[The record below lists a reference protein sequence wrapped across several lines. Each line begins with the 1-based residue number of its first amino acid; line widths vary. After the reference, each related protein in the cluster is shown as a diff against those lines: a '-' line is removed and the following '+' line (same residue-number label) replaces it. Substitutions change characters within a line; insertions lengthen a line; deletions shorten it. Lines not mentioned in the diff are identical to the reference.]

1 MRILGKKIVECIF
14 ILLNKGDNM
23 KVNELMEILKDIN
36 GDLDINI
43 IIERGR
49 GLSGSKESIS
59 ISSDEDGVYING
71 EEDYYD

>member
-1 MRILGKKIVECIF
+1 
-14 ILLNKGDNM
+14 M
-23 KVNELMEILKDIN
+23 KVNELMDILKDIN

-49 GLSGSKESIS
+49 GSSGSCESIS
-59 ISSDEDGVYING
+59 VSCDEDGVYING

>member
-1 MRILGKKIVECIF
+1 
-14 ILLNKGDNM
+14 M
-23 KVNELMEILKDIN
+23 KVNELMEILKEVN

-43 IIERGR
+43 SIERNR

>member
-1 MRILGKKIVECIF
+1 
-14 ILLNKGDNM
+14 M
-23 KVNELMEILKDIN
+23 KVNELMDILKDIN

-49 GLSGSKESIS
+49 GVSGSKESIS